1 MAQVCMVDSGMK
13 SVVLIDCVIEVSGCI
28 MKHTKLCPL
37 IQSNATKLTE
47 LYMDS
52 DPKQNGNRTKDFLK
66 AKKWDIF
73 LDQTT
78 KTFPYI

>member
-1 MAQVCMVDSGMK
+1 
-13 SVVLIDCVIEVSGCI
+13 

-52 DPKQNGNRTKDFLK
+52 NPKQNGNRIKDFLK
-66 AKKWDIF
+66 AKKWDLF
-73 LDQTT
+73 LD
-78 KTFPYI
+78 